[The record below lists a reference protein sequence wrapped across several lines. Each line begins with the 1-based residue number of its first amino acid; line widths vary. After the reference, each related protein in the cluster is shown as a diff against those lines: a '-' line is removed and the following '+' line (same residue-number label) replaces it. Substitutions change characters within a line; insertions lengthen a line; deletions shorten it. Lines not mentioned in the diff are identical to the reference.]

1 MTKPACRIG
10 LVTSTFHTAEM
21 AIMRATA
28 EKRIAELGM
37 VLDSVVAVPGSYEMP
52 LSVKRFMVKSE
63 IDAVVVLGIIE
74 RGETAHGRV
83 MGEAVESALVN
94 LQLEFMKPVGIGII
108 GPEADPEHFPPRL
121 VPHAKA
127 AVDAAAVMLGLVE
140 V

>member
-1 MTKPACRIG
+1 MTTPAVRIG

-21 AIMRATA
+21 AIMRDTA
-28 EKRIAELGM
+28 ETRIAELGM
-37 VLDSVVAVPGSYEMP
+37 VLDGVVAVPGSYEVP
-52 LSVKRFMVKSE
+52 LSVKRFLAREE

-83 MGEAVESALVN
+83 MGEVVGGALVA
-94 LQLEFMKPVGIGII
+94 LQLEFMKPIGIGII

-127 AVDAAAVMLGLVE
+127 AVDAAAVMLGVARA
-140 V
+140 

>member
-1 MTKPACRIG
+1 MTTRAFRIG

-37 VLDSVVAVPGSYEMP
+37 VLDSVVAVPGSYEVP
-52 LSVKRFMVKSE
+52 LSVKRFMVRSE

-127 AVDAAAVMLGLVE
+127 AVDAAAVMLGLIE
-140 V
+140 A